1 MLQKYVLFQQRANF
15 LKQKKRKRKK
25 GKKKMW
31 DAGNK
36 LLSTDKTR
44 SGVGV
49 TALPW
54 GSKTHSPEQ
63 SQRNVSHTGKFIQG
77 HYLNYTYMVI
87 VM

>member
-1 MLQKYVLFQQRANF
+1 MLQKYVLFQQRAKF

-36 LLSTDKTR
+36 RLSTDKTR

-49 TALPW
+49 TALLW
-54 GSKTHSPEQ
+54 GYKIHSPEQ
-63 SQRNVSHTGKFIQG
+63 SQRTVFHTGKFIHG
-77 HYLNYTYMVI
+77 HYLNYIYVVI